1 MRKTASA
8 LAVAL
13 AAALSSAAGVRAAS
27 APPALTPPPVEQ
39 QAPHVMV
46 IVEENRNEAD
56 VIGSP
61 DAPYINTLASRY
73 GQATASYAQSHPSL
87 PNYLELL
94 SGSTQGVKDDGT
106 GYVFAGPSLVGELAQ
121 QGITWRAYMEGMPSP
136 CYAGAATGRYAKK
149 HDPFMYFTSIT
160 RNPAQCANVVP
171 YDRLSADLGAA
182 SAPDFMWVTP
192 DLCDDGHDC
201 STATADSW
209 LSTNLPMVLDSPWFS
224 NNGVVIITWDEGTGG
239 AGCCNGAAGGH
250 VATIVVASRVTQ
262 PLAMSDPVDHAG
274 TLRTI
279 EQLYGVQPLG
289 DSACAC
295 SGSLTALAQSPTPAP
310 APALTWLTVPHFR

>member
-8 LAVAL
+8 LA
-13 AAALSSAAGVRAAS
+13 AALVAAGCCMTGVRAAS
-27 APPALTPPPVEQ
+27 APPALTPPTVAQ

-56 VIGSP
+56 VIGSS
-61 DAPYINTLASRY
+61 DAPYINTLANRY

-94 SGSTQGVKDDGT
+94 SGSTQGVRDDGT
-106 GYVFAGPSLVGELAQ
+106 GYTFAGPTLVDELAL

-136 CYAGAATGRYAKK
+136 CYGGAATGRYAKK

-160 RNPAQCANVVP
+160 RDAAECKNVVP
-171 YDRLSADLGAA
+171 SGRLSADLGTT

-192 DLCDDGHDC
+192 DLCNDGHDC

-209 LSTNLPMVLDSPWFS
+209 LSTTLPMVLDSPWFS
-224 NNGVVIITWDEGTGG
+224 SNGVVIVTWDEGTGS
-239 AGCCNGAAGGH
+239 AGCCSGAAGGH
-250 VATIVVASRVTQ
+250 VATIVVSSRITQ
-262 PLAMSDPVDHAG
+262 HLTAPEPVDHAG
-274 TLRTI
+274 VLRTI
-279 EQLYGVQPLG
+279 EQLYGVPLLG

-295 SGSLTALAQSPTPAP
+295 SGSLAALVQSPTPAP
-310 APALTWLTVPHFR
+310 VAAQTWLTVPHFR